1 MASNR
6 EQRRA
11 AKRKGKR
18 PGETYADQLARERM
32 LKEAVNRA
40 AHDESVLL
48 KSDIMTQRLL
58 WMSIE
63 ALNRAFGFADIRAQ
77 RFMLTLDEVRE
88 DLEEMARENGW
99 EYAAE
104 KLRQRCEQITRI
116 PVRQVHEEEM
126 RQARRENE
134 AKGIYFHEDDPEVLA
149 KLGLSSTRET
159 GPKWIPVTERCP
171 DKEWMEYGDETGE
184 MLEVIAKIAHKEK
197 STAVYYDG
205 HGGFYKYKGDG
216 QKIFYPV
223 THWTWMPE
231 WPEEAA

>member
-77 RFMLTLDEVRE
+77 RFMVTLDEVRE

-104 KLRQRCEQITRI
+104 KLRQRCEQITRM

-134 AKGIYFHEDDPEVLA
+134 AKGIYFHEDDPEELA

-159 GPKWIPVTERCP
+159 GPKWIPVTERLP
-171 DKEWMEYGDETGE
+171 DCDGRYLCNVKSYAFRGCYYRDILKFEQGLFAGEY
-184 MLEVIAKIAHKEK
+184 AAHE
-197 STAVYYDG
+197 D
-205 HGGFYKYKGDG
+205 
-216 QKIFYPV
+216 V
-223 THWTWMPE
+223 THWMELPDYPE
-231 WPEEAA
+231 VTTDDGK